1 MGMGSWFVLLGKLD
15 HSTPMMML
23 LLLLLFSL
31 RAVVGV
37 QFLAAA
43 LPLHGAGAL
52 FIGWKRGKMLGYWHA
67 NPTRYKA
74 KDRIK

>member
-1 MGMGSWFVLLGKLD
+1 
-15 HSTPMMML
+15 
-23 LLLLLFSL
+23 
-31 RAVVGV
+31 
-37 QFLAAA
+37 
-43 LPLHGAGAL
+43 LHGAGAL